1 MSIIWTL
8 RKYID
13 GDKRREEEA
22 AQERDRKHARRQG
35 LGDGDDDPPGGEPQP
50 AAKLYACRVCGHR
63 SADDAY
69 CPQCLADTMVEVPPP
84 SPTTDADPK

>member
-22 AQERDRKHARRQG
+22 AQERDRRHARRQG
-35 LGDGDDDPPGGEPQP
+35 LGDGDDDTPDTNPPP
-50 AAKLYACRVCGHR
+50 AKLFACRVCGHR
-63 SADDAY
+63 SSDDEY
-69 CPQCLADTMVEVPPP
+69 CPRCLADTMVEVPP
-84 SPTTDADPK
+84 STPTTDGGQK

>member
-22 AQERDRKHARRQG
+22 AQERDRKHGRRQAH
-35 LGDGDDDPPGGEPQP
+35 GDGDGDAPEGEQPP
-50 AAKLYACRVCGHR
+50 AKVFACRVCGHR
-63 SADDAY
+63 SSDDEY
-69 CPQCLADTMVEVPPP
+69 CPHCLADTMVEVSP
-84 SPTTDADPK
+84 SPQTAGVDPK